1 MNKKFYITINRKKI
15 LASQSETILKIAQ
28 KNGFEI
34 PSLCYHSDL
43 TPKQS
48 CGLCLVKIKGIK
60 DLQKACVT
68 EVKPDMEITTD
79 SLAIKKARQKN
90 LEKIFNS
97 HAEECYDCVWN
108 YHCQLLELVKKIGK
122 KKEGFIKKEKKQ
134 PVYQFGPA
142 LIYDSQKCFG
152 CENCVEVCE
161 NQSIGF
167 LEKKVEKDKIKIVPS
182 QDPRKQ
188 CVYCGQCLIHC
199 PAGAF
204 EGVGEF
210 EDVEKPLSQKNKI
223 VVFQIAP
230 AVRTALGEEFDLPLG
245 ISVLDKIVDGLKK
258 LGADKVFDVS
268 VGADFTTLEAENDL
282 NKKLKDSQNFCI
294 FSSCCPSWVR
304 FVELYFPEYISN
316 LAQIRSPQIILGGL
330 IKTYWAKKQK
340 INSKDIFVVSV
351 MPCVAK
357 KYEITRP
364 EIMVNGFKPV
374 DYVLTTRG
382 LAQLFKKNKIDL
394 KNLKGEELDNP
405 FNAPSG
411 AGIIYGISGG
421 VTEAMVRI
429 NTHLKGEK
437 KDFLKI
443 KKINSHR
450 KEIEFNVNKRILKM
464 AIIDGLGEAR
474 KVLQEMK
481 KEPGKYQCLEVMA
494 CSGGCLG
501 GGGQPLPTNEL
512 VREKRKKG
520 LLGID
525 RRSNNKKATQ
535 NKIVKIIN
543 QEFLKNLNLRKKVFR
558 VDYFSK
564 RKNK

>member
-1 MNKKFYITINRKKI
+1 MNKKFYITVNQKKI
-15 LASQSETILKIAQ
+15 LVSQKETILEVAKKNSFKIL
-28 KNGFEI
+28 
-34 PSLCYHSDL
+34 SLCYHSDL
-43 TPKQS
+43 TPKKS

-68 EVKPDMEITTD
+68 KVKPNMEVLTD
-79 SLAIKKARQKN
+79 SLAIKKARKEN
-90 LEKIFNS
+90 LEKIFFS

-108 YHCQLLELVKKIGK
+108 YHCQLLELAKEFGKISEKLVVKLKKKKI
-122 KKEGFIKKEKKQ
+122 
-134 PVYQFGPA
+134 YQFGPA
-142 LIYDSQKCFG
+142 LIFDPQKCFG
-152 CENCVEVCE
+152 CENCVEACD
-161 NQSIGF
+161 NQGIGF
-167 LEKKVEKDKIKIVPS
+167 LEKKKQKNKIKIIPS
-182 QDPRKQ
+182 QNPKKQ

-210 EDVEKPLSQKNKI
+210 EDVEKPLRQKDKI

-245 ISVLDKIVDGLKK
+245 VSVLDKIAAGLKK

-268 VGADFTTLEAENDL
+268 VGADFTTLEAESDL
-282 NKKLKDSQNFCI
+282 NKKIKSNQDFCI

-304 FVELYFPEYISN
+304 FVELYFPKYISN

-340 INSKDIFVVSV
+340 LNPKDIFVVSI

-357 KYEITRP
+357 KYEITRQ
-364 EIMVNGFKPV
+364 EMIVNGLKPV

-394 KNLKGEELDNP
+394 KNIKGEELDSP
-405 FNAPSG
+405 FNTPSG
-411 AGIIYGISGG
+411 AGVIYGVSGG
-421 VTEAMVRI
+421 VAEAMIRI
-429 NTHLKGEK
+429 NTHFRKEK

-450 KEIEFNVNKRILKM
+450 REIEFKINKRILTM
-464 AIIDGLGEAR
+464 AIVDGLGEAR
-474 KVLQEMK
+474 KVLEEME
-481 KEPGKYQCLEVMA
+481 KENGKYQCLEVMA
-494 CSGGCLG
+494 CLGGCLG
-501 GGGQPLPTNEL
+501 GGGQPLPTNGL

-520 LLGID
+520 LLKID
-525 RRSNNKKATQ
+525 LQSKRKKATQ
-535 NKIVKIIN
+535 NKIVKIIS
-543 QEFLKNLNLRKKVFR
+543 QEFLKDSNFRKKVFR
-558 VDYFSK
+558 INYSVK